1 MIIKLLQV
9 AWNFKQENTF
19 SCQEACAPKIQSL
32 LTLHPNTHAKHG
44 AKSCGRKEIPESK
57 TSSWK
62 QNSQEDHSL
71 SCHVVGI
78 HNVGRPQEVHSLLCR
93 VVGVHN
99 VGRPVSMG
107 SGQLWSGNLP
117 EVGLCLVRQYLS
129 RISRWVGQIWI
140 GKPVWEEQHP
150 WASLL
155 LLGVQSRYRR
165 TRRECE
171 RWQS

>member
-19 SCQEACAPKIQSL
+19 SCQGACAPQIQSL
-32 LTLHPNTHAKHG
+32 LMLHPNTHAKHG
-44 AKSCGRKEIPESK
+44 AKSWSRKDIFRVK
-57 TSSWK
+57 NK
-62 QNSQEDHSL
+62 QLETKSTE
-71 SCHVVGI
+71 
-78 HNVGRPQEVHSLLCR
+78 RLLCH

-99 VGRPVSMG
+99 VYHPVSMDT
-107 SGQLWSGNLP
+107 GQLHPGNLP
-117 EVGLCLVRQYLS
+117 EVGLCLVRQCLS
-129 RISRWVGQIWI
+129 RISQWVGQIWI

-165 TRRECE
+165 TRRKCE
-171 RWQS
+171 QWQSYGFLTKS